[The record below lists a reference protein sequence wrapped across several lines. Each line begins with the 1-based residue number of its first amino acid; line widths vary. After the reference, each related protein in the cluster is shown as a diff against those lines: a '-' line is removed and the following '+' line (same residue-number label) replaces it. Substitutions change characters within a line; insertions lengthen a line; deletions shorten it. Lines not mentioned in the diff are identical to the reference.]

1 MKPTVVVTRAEAVQ
15 DRLVSALTERGA
27 FVISLPTIA
36 FEPPHDLGPLD
47 AALEHL
53 ANFDWLVVTSLHA
66 AEVLAARPAWPK
78 VQEAARGRLQ
88 VAAAGA
94 VTAGCLAASGVAPD
108 LAPIEAGSRGLLAL
122 VAHSPVPLTG
132 LRVLWPRSD
141 IARRELAEAL
151 QRAGAIVTEVVA
163 YRTVPVEGSA
173 LADFLRLLE
182 QGRIDAVTFLSPSSA
197 ENLARALGREDLR
210 PLAGR
215 TLVAS
220 IGPTTTSALR
230 RLGAPPQ
237 LEAPARSAA
246 SLAEAVFD
254 GLRTRN
260 GVRR

>member
-1 MKPTVVVTRAEAVQ
+1 MKPTVVVTRAEAGPGS
-15 DRLVSALTERGA
+15 LVSALTERGA
-27 FVISLPTIA
+27 RVLSLPTIA

-47 AALEHL
+47 AALERL
-53 ANFDWLVVTSLHA
+53 ADYDWLVVTSPHA
-66 AEVLAARPAWPK
+66 VEVLAARPAWPK
-78 VQEAARGRLQ
+78 VQEAARGRLR

-94 VTAGCLAASGVAPD
+94 VTAERLAASGVTAD
-108 LAPIEAGSRGLLAL
+108 LAPTEAGSQGLLAL
-122 VAHSPVPLTG
+122 LARSPLTG

-141 IARRELAEAL
+141 IARRELSEAL

-173 LADFLRLLE
+173 IEDFVRLLE
-182 QGRIDAVTFLSPSSA
+182 QGQIDAVTFLSPSSA
-197 ENLARALGREDLR
+197 ENLARALGRGDLR

-246 SLAEAVFD
+246 SLAEAIFD
-254 GLRTRN
+254 SLRTRN